1 MDQEVKDDLDNAFIW
16 KTAPFPTT
24 PTSDSI
30 NASLLQYELSS
41 LQCYCCRSLYDNP
54 VTLRPCHHTFCS
66 QCIRGH
72 FSTRNGVK
80 SKRDCPICH
89 SKIEMQKNNS
99 GYAKPLDDED
109 AIIPNH
115 GLRKVVDEYKQM
127 RSKLYRSLV
136 ELQNFKD
143 KHSSSN
149 ATGETSTNGD
159 VVEEKKRSA
168 ANSYET
174 PMKRPRRACSSRSD
188 ISYKDETIVELDR
201 DVGEE
206 KKDSSDVVDLTQDN
220 DSKKVEPKKRLEH
233 KHFNLAGKKRKDLI
247 AMCKAEGIDSSGT
260 DLELKARLKRFADY
274 WRSGK

>member
-1 MDQEVKDDLDNAFIW
+1 
-16 KTAPFPTT
+16 
-24 PTSDSI
+24 
-30 NASLLQYELSS
+30 
-41 LQCYCCRSLYDNP
+41 
-54 VTLRPCHHTFCS
+54 
-66 QCIRGH
+66 
-72 FSTRNGVK
+72 
-80 SKRDCPICH
+80 
-89 SKIEMQKNNS
+89 MQKNNS

-159 VVEEKKRSA
+159 VVEEKKRST

-206 KKDSSDVVDLTQDN
+206 KKDSSDVVDLTQNN

>member
-30 NASLLQYELSS
+30 NASILQYELSS